1 MDGADKEV
9 EGHRRPL
16 EEVMERQRRGGATGR
31 DDERRQQGV
40 GATGRGEDKEP
51 RLTPRLDLVLRPL
64 SLPLLMR
71 ASGRPGLL
79 KRSCFPGRPD
89 TESAPTSHAWAVG

>member
-1 MDGADKEV
+1 MDVAGIEV

-40 GATGRGEDKEP
+40 GPAGRGEDEEP
-51 RLTPRLDLVLRPL
+51 RLTLRLDLVLRPL

-71 ASGRPGLL
+71 ASGWPGLL
-79 KRSCFPGRPD
+79 KRPCFPGRPG
-89 TESAPTSHAWAVG
+89 TESGLTGHAWAVS